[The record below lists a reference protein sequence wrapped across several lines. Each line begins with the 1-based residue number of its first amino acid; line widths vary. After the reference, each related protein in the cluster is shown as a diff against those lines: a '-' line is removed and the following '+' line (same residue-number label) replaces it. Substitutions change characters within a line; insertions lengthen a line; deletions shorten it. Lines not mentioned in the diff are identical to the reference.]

1 MLNRAA
7 GISKSEKYVLFA
19 YTRTDRQTDR
29 QTTLTYLSSVRVLQA
44 GGRCV
49 LSCAEVF
56 SKYGGINNGAAD
68 TKQIE
73 NQGRSMPTASVATE
87 KGYVLKNR
95 TPSLRP

>member
-1 MLNRAA
+1 LTPELAHLDTGPFREVGAGLLNRAA
-7 GISKSEKYVLFA
+7 GISKSGKYVLFA

-56 SKYGGINNGAAD
+56 SKYGGINNGTNALLI
-68 TKQIE
+68 T
-73 NQGRSMPTASVATE
+73 RW
-87 KGYVLKNR
+87 
-95 TPSLRP
+95 